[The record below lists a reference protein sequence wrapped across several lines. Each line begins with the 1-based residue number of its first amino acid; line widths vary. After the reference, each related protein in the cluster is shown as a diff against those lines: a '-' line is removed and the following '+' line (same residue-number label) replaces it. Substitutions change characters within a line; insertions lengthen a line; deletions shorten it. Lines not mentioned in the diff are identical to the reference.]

1 MERLIE
7 GYHRFRA
14 ETWPHKHKRYEKLS
28 ASGQQPETLII
39 ACSDSR
45 VDPST
50 VFDAG
55 PGELF
60 VVRNIAG
67 LVPPYRQD
75 GQAHGYSAALEYGVR
90 VLKVKRIVV
99 MGHAQC
105 GGVRAMVEGAPTEA
119 KEFVEP
125 WMAIAKD
132 SLGPMPAPPIT
143 DAILHHYEGEVVRLS
158 VANLLTF
165 PWIAEAVEAG
175 SLKLEGFSFAVATGV
190 LSRLVGDR
198 FEPVV

>member
-1 MERLIE
+1 METLIE

-14 ETWPHKHKRYEKLS
+14 EIWPAEHKRYEALS
-28 ASGQQPETLII
+28 ARGQKPETLII

-50 VFDAG
+50 VFNAG

-67 LVPPYRQD
+67 LVPPHRTD
-75 GQAHGYSAALEYGVR
+75 GQAHGYSAALEFGVR

-99 MGHAQC
+99 LGHAQC

-119 KEFVEP
+119 KDFVEP

-132 SLGPMPAPPIT
+132 ALGPMPEPPIT

-158 VANLLTF
+158 VENLMTF

-175 SLKLEGFSFAVATGV
+175 TLALHGFSFAVATGV
-190 LSRLVGDR
+190 LSRLVGDK
-198 FEPVV
+198 FVPVV